1 MPGDTILKNHSP
13 VGKDVSFPQAPL
25 MQGGIVEWHG
35 FCMIV
40 ARACSEIHWVNKKT
54 PLNVGG
60 EGTFFWSS
68 LGGPLFRM
76 ASTLGGRFK
85 FTVTTCHVT
94 AVCFSER
101 PHHAWILTSGH
112 KLFPQGRVRAHR
124 VRIQRVPNHRALI
137 HRVLIHRV
145 RTHWSRSIGSDILRF
160 LFHSTPNP

>member
-40 ARACSEIHWVNKKT
+40 ARACSEILWVNKKT

-112 KLFPQGRVRAHR
+112 KLFPQGRVRATSEGRQASMKH
-124 VRIQRVPNHRALI
+124 
-137 HRVLIHRV
+137 
-145 RTHWSRSIGSDILRF
+145 
-160 LFHSTPNP
+160 